1 MPVKTSKADYAE
13 ASVGALED
21 TRGLLRDAGKF
32 AAKADMPL
40 ELQSETARL
49 RMEIEMLEARM
60 SEHAVEETE

>member
-60 SEHAVEETE
+60 SEHAVEEAE